1 MLHGPDALSRLD
13 DDSLVEAARHDREAF
28 GELYDRYFD
37 AIYAYI
43 ARRTDD
49 AAEAEDIAAQVWE
62 RALKSIE
69 RYQVRGVPIA
79 AWLYRIAGNQ
89 LANHR
94 RHARILRFVPLAPA
108 HGTVEHEGDDERDTV
123 RTALDALS
131 ESDREILSLCYFAGL
146 APQEIAEVLGCGVAA
161 VHKRLQRARARL
173 RRRIEED
180 ARVVVPR

>member
-1 MLHGPDALSRLD
+1 MHGSDAFARMD

-28 GELYDRYFD
+28 GALYDRYFD
-37 AIYAYI
+37 PIYAYI

-69 RYQVRGVPIA
+69 RYQVRGVPFA

-89 LANHR
+89 IANHR
-94 RHARILRFVPLAPA
+94 RHARILRFVPLGPG
-108 HGTVEHEGDDERDTV
+108 HGSAEPDDASERDAV
-123 RTALDALS
+123 RAALDALS
-131 ESDREILSLCYFAGL
+131 ESDRELLSLCYFAGL
-146 APQEIAEVLGCGVAA
+146 APPEIAEVLGCGVAA
-161 VHKRLQRARARL
+161 VHKRLHRARARL
-173 RRRIEED
+173 RRKLEED